1 MILLMMCSREY
12 LESPSVTEPS
22 GLQEVTEAMLQR
34 QQDQNEN
41 RLQLI
46 ASLKYVK
53 VWEGTGN
60 GELGMGMEM
69 ERDIKIYSITYKSY
83 ML

>member
-1 MILLMMCSREY
+1 MCSREY

-22 GLQEVTEAMLQR
+22 GLQAVTEAMLQR

-46 ASLKYVK
+46 ASLKYVG

-60 GELGMGMEM
+60 GDG
-69 ERDIKIYSITYKSY
+69 ERNKDLFHKLIKVIYHNSCIKEYY
-83 ML
+83 